1 MKAIKFTRSRKWAFP
16 LEVNFSDGSIL
27 ETMSETTLLGVIVS
41 NDLKWTKN
49 TSFICLKARRKL
61 WILRRLLQ
69 LNLTRFE
76 MFDVYKKEVRSIL
89 EFAVPVWHSS
99 ITRKQSSERESVQK
113 LSFKIILGP
122 AYLLY
127 RGACEIFHTQTL
139 EQRRLELCK
148 RFVMKNLKSKD
159 HCLFTKRSNDNLPN
173 LRQRKRSV
181 VEEYKCNTVTFQRS
195 SLPFLS
201 KLANSICT
209 SSNS

>member
-1 MKAIKFTRSRKWAFP
+1 
-16 LEVNFSDGSIL
+16 
-27 ETMSETTLLGVIVS
+27 MSETTLLGVIVS
-41 NDLKWTKN
+41 NDLKWAKN
-49 TSFICLKARRKL
+49 TSYICLKAWRKL
-61 WILRRLLQ
+61 WILRRFLL
-69 LNLTRFE
+69 LNLDRFE
-76 MFDVYKKEVRSIL
+76 MFDVYAKEIRSIL
-89 EFAVPVWHSS
+89 EYAVPVWHSS
-99 ITRKQSSERESVQK
+99 ITKKQSSEIESVQK

-122 AYLLY
+122 VYLSY
-127 RGACEIFHTQTL
+127 RNACEIFHTQTL

-159 HCLFTKRSNDNLPN
+159 HCLFIKRSNDNLPN

-181 VEEYKCNTVTFQRS
+181 VEEYRCNTVTYQRS